1 MDKKIQGLEI
11 FIFDLDYTL
20 WPFWVDTHVSPPF
33 RKSNGKVYDAFNRVI
48 ESYPESTE
56 IMRRLKSL
64 GYRIGV
70 ASRTSCIEEAND
82 LIRLFDWDCL
92 IDFKQIY
99 PGRKTSHIG
108 KIKEESGYELNEM
121 IFYDDENRN
130 IVDLERI
137 NVCSI
142 LVPDGINFG
151 ILQKGIDKFL
161 KKNQAQQVKV
171 K

>member
-11 FIFDLDYTL
+11 FIFDLGN
-20 WPFWVDTHVSPPF
+20 
-33 RKSNGKVYDAFNRVI
+33 NGKVYDAFNRVI

-161 KKNQAQQVKV
+161 KKKIKPNKINFETTSTSVK
-171 K
+171 KKP